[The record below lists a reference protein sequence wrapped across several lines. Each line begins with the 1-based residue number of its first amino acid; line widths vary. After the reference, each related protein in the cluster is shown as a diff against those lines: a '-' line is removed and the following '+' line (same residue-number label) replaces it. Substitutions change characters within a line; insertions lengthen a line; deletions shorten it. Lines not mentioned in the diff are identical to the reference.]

1 MQQSNQSTDIAQQGA
16 TQGGAGGQSAPMAPV
31 GQVFPTRNYLPQN
44 VRETSIS
51 ALVQCLADMTTINM
65 QLKTAHWNVKGP
77 EFYQLHELFEDIV
90 GVFDEYID
98 MVAERASA
106 LGGRPPGTVHE
117 VAGTTTVAPFPN
129 DTVEG
134 MALVSELA
142 DRMATLDANL
152 GQQIATADQQG
163 DPDTADLL
171 NEVSREVSKS
181 LWFLEAHLQRA
192 PSGASAGQGGQF
204 SGISTT
210 DFRPSPDSQGA
221 TR

>member
-1 MQQSNQSTDIAQQGA
+1 MSQMQPGPT
-16 TQGGAGGQSAPMAPV
+16 GGQSTRTEANSGLAAQPDDGQAGATGPV
-31 GQVFPTRNYLPQN
+31 RQVFPTRNYLPQH
-44 VRETSIS
+44 VRETSIG

-77 EFYQLHELFEDIV
+77 EFYQLHELFADIV
-90 GVFDEYID
+90 ETFDEYIG

-117 VAGTTTVAPFPN
+117 VAGTTMVAPFPN

-134 MALVSELA
+134 LALVVELA

-152 GQQIATADQQG
+152 AQQIATADQQG

-192 PSGASAGQGGQF
+192 P
-204 SGISTT
+204 
-210 DFRPSPDSQGA
+210 
-221 TR
+221 TRANR